1 MTNTTRER
9 LLNEAKKYES
19 NEFEKFVD
27 EIGWEDWM
35 QEFVSDPEYTEEY
48 GLEEQDKDRIDEELK
63 DIFDEAQEELQKER
77 ENFSEIKL
85 VKEGEYWT
93 LYIGEVSCGCGNFED
108 MIESISD
115 LETYEDFKKY
125 AKECQECR

>member
-9 LLNEAKKYES
+9 LLNEAKR
-19 NEFEKFVD
+19 FENLQDFIDNV
-27 EIGWEDWM
+27 GWEDWM

-48 GLEEQDKDRIDEELK
+48 GLEEQDKDRIDSELE
-63 DIFDEAQEELQKER
+63 DIFEEAQEELQKER
-77 ENFSEIKL
+77 ENFDEIKL

-93 LYIGEVSCGCGNFED
+93 LYIGNENCGCGRFED
-108 MIESISD
+108 MVESISN
-115 LETYEDFKKY
+115 LETYEDYKKY